1 MVPGPLNGWISWF
14 LPWAALLRLRPS
26 MSQMLKSSGAMA
38 AATLTSRVLG
48 LVREMVYAAFMGN
61 TWVASAFT
69 LAFQVPNLFRRLL
82 GEGALTAAFIP
93 IFKQK
98 EVQNDEKEMWRTA
111 NAVISGLLV
120 AAGGITVLAIVGI
133 SVALEVG
140 GFKPETVLMLRL
152 LRWMFPYMLLACLAA
167 VWIGMANARGR
178 FFVPALG
185 SVLLNV
191 VMIASVLL
199 LAPRMGLKLE
209 QQIFGL
215 AIGVVVAG
223 LAQAIFQ
230 IPGLRREG
238 YRYAWVSPWRD
249 PTVREVVVKM
259 IPGSIGVAA
268 FQINVLVTQS
278 FSFWFD
284 STIVSTFN
292 YSVRLMELPQG
303 MFGISLATFLLP
315 TLSGLAA
322 DKKFAEFRTTL
333 NQGLNY
339 LTFVN
344 LFAAAM
350 ALTLAEPIVRLLFE
364 RRIFG
369 PEATHRVALALVC
382 LAPGLL
388 LFSMNNIL
396 ARAFYALNDIKTPM
410 KISLVCLAL
419 NLGFALWLI
428 RPYREAG
435 LAAANTLSAGF
446 NTTLLFFALRKK
458 LTILDMTGLPQ
469 NAFILLGAAA
479 AAGAGGFGLYQ
490 FWDAQLG
497 HATLAVKLGAV
508 FVPGTLAGAVYWLL
522 AIWARVPAAKELSGL
537 IGQKLRLGRQG

>member
-1 MVPGPLNGWISWF
+1 
-14 LPWAALLRLRPS
+14 
-26 MSQMLKSSGAMA
+26 MSQMLKSSGAMG

-98 EVQNDEKEMWRTA
+98 EAQKDEKEMWRTA

-120 AAGGITVLAIVGI
+120 AAGGITLLAIAGI
-133 SVALEVG
+133 SITLKYGE
-140 GFKPETVLMLRL
+140 FKPETALMLRL

-167 VWIGMANARGR
+167 VLIGMANARGH

-199 LAPRMGLKLE
+199 LAPLMGLKLE
-209 QQIFGL
+209 EQIFGL

-223 LAQAIFQ
+223 LAQAAFQ
-230 IPGLRREG
+230 MPGLRREG
-238 YRYAWVSPWRD
+238 YRYVWVSPWND
-249 PTVREVVVKM
+249 PTVRQVAVRM

-268 FQINVLVTQS
+268 FQINVLATQS
-278 FSFWFD
+278 FSYWFD
-284 STIVSTFN
+284 PTIVSTFN

-303 MFGISLATFLLP
+303 LFGISLATFLLP

-322 DKKFAEFRTTL
+322 TKKFPEFRATL
-333 NQGLNY
+333 NQGLSY
-339 LTFVN
+339 LAFAN
-344 LFAAAM
+344 LIAAAV
-350 ALTLAEPIVRLLFE
+350 ALGLAEPIVRLLFE
-364 RRIFG
+364 RGKFDAD
-369 PEATHRVALALVC
+369 ATRRVALALAC

-419 NLGFALWLI
+419 NLVFALWLV

-435 LAAANTLSAGF
+435 LAVANTLSAGF
-446 NTTLLFFALRKK
+446 NTALLLFALRKK
-458 LTILDMTGLPQ
+458 LARLDMTGLPQ
-469 NAFILLGAAA
+469 NVFTLLGAAA
-479 AAGAGGFGLYQ
+479 VAGAVAFGLYH
-490 FWDAQLG
+490 FWDEKLG
-497 HATLAVKLGAV
+497 HANLAVKLGAV
-508 FVPGTLAGAVYWLL
+508 FLPGVLAGAIYWLL
-522 AIWARVPAAKELSGL
+522 ALWAQVPAAKEMSGL
-537 IGQKLRLGRQG
+537 ISQKLRIGRRN

>member
-1 MVPGPLNGWISWF
+1 
-14 LPWAALLRLRPS
+14 

-98 EVQNDEKEMWRTA
+98 EKIAGEKEMWRTA
-111 NAVISGLLV
+111 NVVISGLV
-120 AAGGITVLAIVGI
+120 AAAGAVTVLAILGI
-133 SVALEVG
+133 SLVLAFGTGTL
-140 GFKPETVLMLRL
+140 KPETTLMLQL
-152 LRWMFPYMLLACLAA
+152 LRVMFPYMLLVCLAA
-167 VWIGMANARGR
+167 VLIGMANARGH

-199 LAPRMGLKLE
+199 LAPRMGATLQE
-209 QQIFGL
+209 QIFGL

-223 LAQAIFQ
+223 MVQAVFQ
-230 IPGLRREG
+230 IPSLRREG

-249 PTVREVVVKM
+249 PTVREVVRKM

-284 STIVSTFN
+284 DTIVSTFN
-292 YSVRLMELPQG
+292 YAVRLMELPQG

-315 TLSGLAA
+315 ALSGLAA
-322 DKKFAEFRTTL
+322 EKKFPEFRATL
-333 NQGLNY
+333 KQGLSY
-339 LTFVN
+339 LAFAN
-344 LFAAAM
+344 LIAAAI
-350 ALTLAEPIVRLLFE
+350 ALGLAEPIVRLLFE
-364 RRIFG
+364 RGKFG
-369 PEATHRVALALVC
+369 PEATHRVALALAC

-396 ARAFYALNDIKTPM
+396 ARAFYALSDIKTPM
-410 KISLVCLAL
+410 KISIACLLINLV
-419 NLGFALWLI
+419 FALWLV
-428 RPYREAG
+428 RGYREAG
-435 LAAANTLSAGF
+435 LGVANTLSAAI
-446 NTTLLFFALRKK
+446 NTTLLFVALKKK
-458 LTILDMTGLPQ
+458 LSRLEMAGFVQMIGL
-469 NAFILLGAAA
+469 LLGSAAL
-479 AAGAGGFGLYQ
+479 AGAVAFVIYH
-490 FWDAQLG
+490 FWDAKFG
-497 HATLAVKLGAV
+497 HATLGPRIGAV
-508 FVPGTLAGAVYWLL
+508 FLPSAAAGLIYGSLAVL
-522 AIWARVPAAKELSGL
+522 AKIPAATEMMSL
-537 IGQKLRLGRQG
+537 ISRKLHK

>member
-1 MVPGPLNGWISWF
+1 
-14 LPWAALLRLRPS
+14 

-48 LVREMVYAAFMGN
+48 LVREIVYAAFMGN

-93 IFKQK
+93 IFKHK
-98 EVQNDEKEMWRTA
+98 ERSQGEAEMWRTA

-120 AAGGITVLAIVGI
+120 AAGGITLLAIAGI
-133 SVALEVG
+133 SVALEYG
-140 GFKPETVLMLRL
+140 EFKPETTLMLRL

-167 VWIGMANARGR
+167 VLIGMANARGH

-199 LAPRMGLKLE
+199 LAPLMGLKLE
-209 QQIFGL
+209 EQIFGL

-223 LAQAIFQ
+223 LAQAVFQ
-230 IPGLRREG
+230 MPGLRREG
-238 YRYAWVSPWRD
+238 YRYTWVAPWAD

-278 FSFWFD
+278 FSYWFD
-284 STIVSTFN
+284 PTIVSTFN

-303 MFGISLATFLLP
+303 LFGISLATFLLP

-322 DKKFAEFRTTL
+322 EKKFTEFRATL
-333 NQGLNY
+333 KLGLGY
-339 LTFVN
+339 LAFAN
-344 LFAAAM
+344 LIAASI
-350 ALTLAEPIVRLLFE
+350 ALSLAEPIVRLLFQ
-364 RRIFG
+364 RGIFDVA
-369 PEATHRVALALVC
+369 ATHRVALALAC

-396 ARAFYALNDIKTPM
+396 ARAFYALKDIKTPM

-419 NLGFALWLI
+419 NLVFALWLV
-428 RPYREAG
+428 RAYREAG
-435 LAAANTLSAGF
+435 LAVANTLSAGF
-446 NTTLLFFALRKK
+446 NTALLLFALRKK
-458 LTILDMTGLPQ
+458 LVRLELAGLTQ
-469 NAFILLGAAA
+469 NICTLLGAAV
-479 AAGAGGFGLYQ
+479 AAGAVAFGLYRW
-490 FWDAQLG
+490 WDAKLG
-497 HATLAVKLGAV
+497 HAVWAAKVGAV
-508 FVPGTLAGAVYWLL
+508 FVPGALAGATYWLL
-522 AIWARVPAAKELSGL
+522 ALAAKIPAAKEMKDL
-537 IGQKLRLGRQG
+537 IGQKLCRGRLNAN